1 MSCMEVRFRVFYTC
15 DNGVDI
21 VPEATTCVDL
31 DVPNAT
37 QRAMAEMRRSLESDL
52 NMVIREKGL
61 VGVRE
66 MTREQVE
73 EYRRLE
79 QTLEIGDTEI
89 RRYSEP
95 KQ

>member
-1 MSCMEVRFRVFYTC
+1 
-15 DNGVDI
+15 
-21 VPEATTCVDL
+21 
-31 DVPNAT
+31 
-37 QRAMAEMRRSLESDL
+37 
-52 NMVIREKGL
+52 
-61 VGVRE
+61 